1 MSFKLQLA
9 QRIMTKEE
17 ILLQVQSLFRRVLSQ
32 PALEIMPSSSSKTV
46 KNWDSL
52 NHILLVVEIEKH
64 FKIRFNTAELARFK
78 DVGEMCERISV
89 MID

>member
-1 MSFKLQLA
+1 
-9 QRIMTKEE
+9 MTKEE
-17 ILLQVQSLFRRVLSQ
+17 IILQVQMLFRRVLGQ
-32 PALEIMPSSSSKTV
+32 ADLEIQSNSSSKTV

-78 DVGEMCERISV
+78 DVGEMCERISE
-89 MID
+89 MMAK